1 VSFCSLEFLVFLPLV
16 LAGYY
21 SLRSLRGRNAL
32 LLVASYAFYG
42 AWDWRFLFLLLGST
56 LLDFVTGAQI
66 ARTDVRWKRRCWL
79 GLSIAG
85 NIGSLVLFKY
95 ADFFILGFQQLMGS
109 LGLRVEVTLLRLV
122 LPVGISFYN
131 FQTMTYS
138 LDIYRGQLKPTRS
151 FLDFALFVS
160 FFPQLVAGPI
170 VRAVELLPQLQRVA
184 QASWDDVVTG
194 VNRFAEGLAK
204 KLLVAD
210 NLAPYVDRIF
220 ADPGAHDG
228 ATLWCASL
236 GFAVQCYCDFAGYT
250 DMAIGCG
257 RLLGFWLP
265 ENFRWPFLATSVTDF
280 WRRWHITL
288 YAFMR
293 DYLYLALGGSRVSP
307 ARRTFNAML
316 TMTLVGLWH
325 GAAWNFVLWGAYN
338 GVLVV
343 GHRWLAAGL
352 QRVRAVARA
361 LATPPGTLLRIA
373 VTNLLFVVSFLLF
386 RSRGTLADA
395 LESAWRMLTLDG
407 AGRRELDPWV
417 PLAFA
422 AVLVGSLWQEKGL
435 GPRLAQRLRG
445 RVVCLPLQLAGYAA
459 LIWLLVLFAPHDTTA
474 FVYFQ
479 F

>member
-1 VSFCSLEFLVFLPLV
+1 MIFSSLEFLVFLPLV
-16 LAGYY
+16 LAAYY
-21 SLRSLRGRNAL
+21 AIRSLRWRKRM

-56 LLDFVTGAQI
+56 LLDFLTGAQI
-66 ARTDVRWKRRCWL
+66 ARTEVRWQRRCWL
-79 GLSIAG
+79 ALSLAG
-85 NIGSLVLFKY
+85 NVGSLVLFKY
-95 ADFFILGFQQLMGS
+95 ADFFILSFKELMDA
-109 LGLRVEVTLLRLV
+109 LGVPVEVTLLRLV
-122 LPVGISFYN
+122 LPVGISFFN

-138 LDIYRGQLKPTRS
+138 LDIYRGQLKPTKS
-151 FLDFALFVS
+151 LPEFALFVA

-170 VRAVELLPQLQRVA
+170 VRAVELLPQLQRG
-184 QASWDDVVTG
+184 ASATWDDVVTG
-194 VNRFAEGLAK
+194 INRFAAGFTRK
-204 KLLVAD
+204 VLVAD
-210 NLAPYVDRIF
+210 GLAPYVDRVF

-257 RLLGFWLP
+257 RLMGFWLP
-265 ENFRWPFLATSVTDF
+265 ENFRWPFLATNVADF

-288 YAFMR
+288 YSFMR
-293 DYLYLALGGSRVSP
+293 DYLYVALGGSRVSP
-307 ARRTFNAML
+307 ARQTLNAML

-325 GAAWNFVLWGAYN
+325 GAAWNFVLWGVYN
-338 GVLVV
+338 GALVV
-343 GHRWLAAGL
+343 GHRWLSAGL
-352 QRVRAVARA
+352 QHARAVARA

-373 VTNLLFVVSFLLF
+373 VTNVLFILSFTLF
-386 RSRGTLADA
+386 RSRGPLGDA
-395 LESAWRMLTLDG
+395 LETWRRMLTLDG

-422 AVLVGSLWQEKGL
+422 AVIAGSLWCEHGL

-445 RVVCLPLQLAGYAA
+445 RAWGLPLQLAGYAL
-459 LIWLLVLFAPHDTTA
+459 LIYVLVVFAPHDTSA